1 MNINWINFKSK
12 SYVML
17 NLCVL
22 PVNRHWYNKLQDA
35 SRLTSTSKH
44 PNTHV
49 LLSFE
54 DCVLERNELVHYGI
68 FIAAKHRFPKDY
80 LHGIFFFFFHLIFES
95 EYGHLFCLRLCSSLG
110 MLLGTDL
117 SIQSWGGGQVERES
131 EQAEMWT
138 NKWG

>member
-1 MNINWINFKSK
+1 
-12 SYVML
+12 ML

-80 LHGIFFFFFHLIFES
+80 LHGIFFFFFFILSLKVSTVIFFVSVYVPLWEC
-95 EYGHLFCLRLCSSLG
+95 F
-110 MLLGTDL
+110 
-117 SIQSWGGGQVERES
+117 
-131 EQAEMWT
+131 
-138 NKWG
+138 